1 MPALSV
7 LILCQDGDPGML
19 GSFGRAFR
27 GLGHRV
33 RHWSL
38 SAAIDS
44 HVKFDRIGRLLS
56 SYFPFDP
63 WLVGGNR
70 DLIEETMAFEPD
82 LLLFAGQQPVRAG
95 ALAQIK
101 VARPRVQTVMT
112 WPDTLL
118 NLTDRAI
125 ACLPMC
131 DLVASYSKAAI
142 PLLERFGARTVSWV
156 PFGVDTELF
165 PTAVDVSP
173 DELRRLGSDVAFVGN
188 HRPAREAAVLRLL
201 DAGLDVKVWGTGDW
215 IKRAG
220 APARVRTYFQGG
232 PLFGAALVKA
242 LRSAKVSLNVIDPT
256 NYPAANMR
264 FFEQVACGV
273 ASLSSACPE
282 MESLFPDGDCVSYY
296 QENNLAEKAREL
308 VANRDLRERLAK
320 NGQRAAMAAHTYS
333 DRARAILHAVGL
345 AS

>member
-7 LILCQDGDPGML
+7 LVVCPDGDPGML

-27 GLGHRV
+27 ALGHRV
-33 RHWSL
+33 QHWNL
-38 SAAIDS
+38 GAAIDR
-44 HVKFDRIGRLLS
+44 HVKFDRLGRLLT

-63 WLVGGNR
+63 WLVGANR

-82 LLLFAGQQPVRAG
+82 LLLFAGQQSVRAG

-101 VARPRVQTVMT
+101 VCRPRVKVVMT

-131 DLVASYSKAAI
+131 DLVASYSQTAI
-142 PLLERFGARTVSWV
+142 AQLERFGARTVSWV

-165 PTAVDVSP
+165 PHDIDITP
-173 DELRRLGSDVAFVGN
+173 DDLRRLGSDVAFVGN
-188 HRPAREAAVLRLL
+188 HRPAREKAVLRLL
-201 DAGLDVKVWGTGDW
+201 DAGLDVKVWGSSDW
-215 IKRAG
+215 TRRA
-220 APARVRTYFQGG
+220 ANRARLRTYFQGG
-232 PLFGAALVKA
+232 PLLGASLVKA
-242 LRSAKVSLNVIDPT
+242 LRCAKVSLNVIDPT

-264 FFEQVACGV
+264 FFEQFACGV

-282 MESLFPDGDCVSYY
+282 MEPIFPDGDCVSYY
-296 QENNLAEKAREL
+296 QEHNLAEKAREL
-308 VANRDLRERLAK
+308 VEDRQLREKLAR
-320 NGQRAAMAAHTYS
+320 NGHLVAMASHTYA
-333 DRARAILHAVGL
+333 DRARAILQSVGI
-345 AS
+345 A